1 MYSLIAIF
9 LFVPL
14 YFSHV
19 FSDFWRIIW
28 ESLSLAPL
36 HFLHIFSDFWWI
48 IWESLSFERQKVY
61 FFLILILFA
70 IIESMMSHGTRIIEY
85 VRRYSLVLLLLG
97 TLPGVGWI
105 LHQDLVGGNWLWWS
119 WQKHHGYLFWIG
131 CITLSVLIAVLSS
144 EQKRKLIRTSITSA
158 ILVAVFAL
166 GEYTGIYE
174 FLPGASGTWESGRSI
189 STLGNPNYVAGYL
202 LIHIALVWYIR
213 SPEKWIAMG
222 ILILWI
228 MTTKSMIAMFLW
240 GVFALSLLLKLFI
253 HNRWRRIATII
264 GCTILLII
272 AWYSMIP
279 AEKLLSLESRWIL
292 MRDIWT
298 YMVQHPFDMLVWHG
312 PESIIGLFS
321 MYPSLDI
328 ARYFPQGS
336 IIDSS
341 HNILLDIVY
350 QFGIIPLLFI
360 FSWIRIRGVGGN
372 SHSQA
377 WALLGI
383 LFLMMNPYVL
393 VHITSL
399 ILCLNTLWHTP
410 PPSK

>member
-61 FFLILILFA
+61 FFLILILFS

-97 TLPGVGWI
+97 TLPGIGWI

-202 LIHIALVWYIR
+202 LIHMALVWYIR

-222 ILILWI
+222 ILMLWI

-240 GVFALSLLLKLFI
+240 GIFVLSLLLKLFI

-264 GCTILLII
+264 GCTIILII
-272 AWYSMIP
+272 AWYYIMP

-298 YMVQHPFDMLVWHG
+298 YMVQHPFDMIVWHG

-350 QFGIIPLLFI
+350 QFGIIPLLLI
-360 FSWIRIRGVGGN
+360 FFWIRTRGVGSN
-372 SHSQA
+372 THSQA